1 MEVDIVAVYI
11 LRTLHPVL
19 TVDDYDDKGDMTD
32 MVAWSHPNG
41 SFLLRVAGVMIY
53 NGKVLMHRNK
63 SGDAWVLPG
72 GRAEWNEPTEEA
84 VVREFAEELGMCVRP
99 VRLAGLIENFNAYRQ
114 AGLHEFGVYYEVHA
128 CLGEQID
135 IPDDEFIGKEAA
147 PVLTFRWIDLE
158 QIPDTVIYP
167 ASLKQLLR
175 SNGEF
180 RHIVN
185 DDLKEYGIA
194 ASDTVEIEAVQ
205 ELDLEAIGP
214 MVQTSG
220 QEGYRHIARLANEY
234 RSGINQFRKRG
245 EALFVAKVNGN
256 LAGICGLNQQTGAE
270 RRTGRVRR
278 MYVLPAYR
286 RQGVGKRLV
295 ESVIDYARGHY
306 DDLILYTDSKR
317 AADFYTALGFA
328 PTTGMKHC
336 THALDLYKPE
346 YE

>member
-1 MEVDIVAVYI
+1 MI
-11 LRTLHPVL
+11 
-19 TVDDYDDKGDMTD
+19 
-32 MVAWSHPNG
+32 AWSHRDG
-41 SFLLRVAGVMIY
+41 SFLLRVAGVLIHD
-53 NGKVLMHRNK
+53 GKVLMQRSK

-84 VVREFAEELGMCVRP
+84 VIREFAEELGMCVRP
-99 VRLAGLIENFNAYRQ
+99 TRLVWLIENFNAYRQ
-114 AGLHEFGVYYEVHA
+114 DGLHEFGVYYEVYA
-128 CLGEQID
+128 CPGEQID
-135 IPDDEFIGKEAA
+135 IPDGEFIGKEAA
-147 PVLTFRWIDLE
+147 PVLTFRWIELE
-158 QIPDTVIYP
+158 QVPDTVIYP
-167 ASLKQLLR
+167 AGLKRLLR
-175 SNGEF
+175 SIGEF

-185 DDLKEYGIA
+185 DDRKEYGIA
-194 ASDTVEIEAVQ
+194 AADTVEIEAVQ
-205 ELDLEAIGP
+205 ELELESIGQ
-214 MVQTSG
+214 MVQTSA
-220 QEGYRHIARLANEY
+220 QEGYRHIARLADEY

-256 LAGICGLNQQTGAE
+256 LAGICGLNKQTSAE

-286 RQGVGKRLV
+286 RQGVGKQLV

-336 THALDLYKPE
+336 THLLHLNKPE